1 MTLFKNL
8 SGEGSLRGDNDS
20 RPPGEVF
27 GNSADTGR
35 SVSAAAGG
43 VALRA
48 EQVLSDLVSKSS
60 ACLPVPVPP
69 YGPLP
74 QGRTPEPPGKRGHLR
89 RPPHLFRGL
98 AGPLP
103 GGIGT

>member
-8 SGEGSLRGDNDS
+8 SGEGSFRGDNDS
-20 RPPGEVF
+20 RPPGKVF
-27 GNSADTGR
+27 GSSADTR

-60 ACLPVPVPP
+60 ASLSRFRLTDLSKPPRVPVLSP
-69 YGPLP
+69 
-74 QGRTPEPPGKRGHLR
+74 KA
-89 RPPHLFRGL
+89 GL
-98 AGPLP
+98 SSLP
-103 GGIGT
+103 GSEAT

>member
-20 RPPGEVF
+20 RPPGKVF
-27 GNSADTGR
+27 GNCADTRR

-60 ACLPVPVPP
+60 ASLSRFRLTDLSKPP
-69 YGPLP
+69 RALVLS
-74 QGRTPEPPGKRGHLR
+74 PGA
-89 RPPHLFRGL
+89 GL
-98 AGPLP
+98 SSLP
-103 GGIGT
+103 GSEAT